1 MGSPPRSP
9 PVGPWGFGATY
20 WASRLVL
27 MSVSRSFGYNVPQ
40 KPIQTFQAP
49 ISTLLGFSGFRG
61 SGLWGQRRQ
70 GLGSFGCGPVLSSTP
85 DFVEKAQHPHKSPNA
100 AKGRTVWGLLAAA
113 AQTVRLQLKIIGT
126 NLLVMLASGIQ
137 ASSDEILV

>member
-1 MGSPPRSP
+1 M
-9 PVGPWGFGATY
+9 
-20 WASRLVL
+20 
-27 MSVSRSFGYNVPQ
+27 
-40 KPIQTFQAP
+40 
-49 ISTLLGFSGFRG
+49 
-61 SGLWGQRRQ
+61 
-70 GLGSFGCGPVLSSTP
+70 GSFGCGPVLSSTP

-113 AQTVRLQLKIIGT
+113 AQTVRQQLKIIGT